1 MPEPTRRCK
10 VRYVS
15 EPLSMPIVPRYAE
28 IDQQGVVFNAHYLT
42 WFDEASYV
50 FFDHVGVPDA
60 AFDGWGLDVQV
71 VHAEID
77 YLAPVR
83 WRDRVRVEVR
93 GESVGAT
100 SFALRFDVLRCDDG
114 GVEVA
119 AARGRNVYVVVSTD
133 DWAKRPVPDEL
144 RTALTSV
151 VSQGLPVDGT
161 VSP

>member
-1 MPEPTRRCK
+1 
-10 VRYVS
+10 VS
-15 EPLSMPIVPRYAE
+15 EPFSMPIVPRFAE
-28 IDQQGVVFNAHYLT
+28 VDQQGVVFNAHYLT

-50 FFDHVGVPDA
+50 FFDHIGVPDTE
-60 AFDGWGLDVQV
+60 FHGWGLDIQV

-93 GESVGAT
+93 GESVGTT
-100 SFALRFDVLRCDDG
+100 SFTLGFEVLKRGDG

-133 DWAKRPVPDEL
+133 GWTKREIPARL
-144 RTALTSV
+144 RVALTSLAG
-151 VSQGLPVDGT
+151 QGRNATNDGT
-161 VSP
+161 VAP